1 MDEVVTKYYRKIIR
15 EGCKNTGSIENPS
28 IFLDSIGEK
37 MSICAK
43 MARSYIKLFIK
54 VKDNAIKDIK
64 YLCMCDPTANVAVE
78 ILCILVRDKTF
89 DEIKSINENAFT
101 EVVGGP
107 SEDLLKRARGLLE
120 LLNIGIKRY
129 QANCLPIESTGR

>member
-1 MDEVVTKYYRKIIR
+1 VDEVIVKYYRKIIR
-15 EGCKNTGSIENPS
+15 EGCINTGSLENPS

-43 MARSYIKLFIK
+43 IARSYIRLYIN
-54 VKDNAIKDIK
+54 VKDNTIQDIK

-78 ILCILVRDKTF
+78 ILCNLVKSKTF
-89 DEIKSINENAFT
+89 DYIQLITEDSFT
-101 EVVGGP
+101 QVVGGH
-107 SEDLLKRARGLLE
+107 SEDLLKRAKGLIE

-129 QANCLPIESTGR
+129 QSECA